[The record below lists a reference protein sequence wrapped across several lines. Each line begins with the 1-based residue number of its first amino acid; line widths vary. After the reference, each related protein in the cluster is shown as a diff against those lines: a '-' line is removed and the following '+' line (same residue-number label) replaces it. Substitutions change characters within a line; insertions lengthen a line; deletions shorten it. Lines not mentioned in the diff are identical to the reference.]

1 MKTCL
6 GGVTFLTL
14 LAWLGVC
21 QIGGA
26 DPLILWGTFNAYDG
40 DTALTNVPANAT
52 NLIALAAGDAHCV
65 ALKAD
70 GTVVAWGGDE
80 NNAGATNVPAG
91 LTNVVSVAAGSTHS
105 LALRRDGSLAAWG
118 QIFDAFTS
126 IGVPPQA
133 TNIVALAL
141 GPGAEHAFVLKAD
154 GTVFDWVYTYTTNL
168 SAFEWFYTSYTT
180 NIPAMA
186 RDIVAVAAGATYCL
200 ALRADGSVVTWGNGA
215 TTPVSGTATNI
226 VAIATGWSQSVGL
239 RADGTVIILGQNTPN
254 PIFNNIV
261 DLANDGMG
269 NVIAQ
274 QGNGNLQVWGGFL
287 PTYPA
292 KKITA
297 IAVGGYADFALV
309 GSGPPMFPGLPVNR
323 TVAAGSRA
331 YFRAVASGAMPI
343 NYQWNCNGTNV
354 PGATNNVLTLTNVQP
369 ALAGNY
375 YSLMASN
382 SLGMITNGAMFL
394 NVLPLEFAIQPPAL
408 SAAVGATATFTLAF
422 TNGVGPF
429 SWQWS
434 CNNTNLAGATNSS
447 LSLTNVQMS
456 QAGTYALV
464 VSNSYGSV
472 TNTAVLT
479 VLPLVFN
486 AGTTNLVM
494 TTNGLQLELDAV
506 YATNSV
512 VIYASTDLVSW
523 LPIFTN
529 PPSTNSVRFL
539 DAAATNAPQ
548 RFYRALEQ

>member
-14 LAWLGVC
+14 LGWLGVC

-26 DPLILWGTFNAYDG
+26 DPLILWGTYSPYNGGNGGNY
-40 DTALTNVPANAT
+40 ALTNVPANAT
-52 NLIALAAGDAHCV
+52 NIVALAVGDTHCL
-65 ALKAD
+65 ALRAD

-80 NNAGATNVPAG
+80 FNAGATNVPAG

-118 QIFDAFTS
+118 QIYLNNTNIS
-126 IGVPPQA
+126 VPPQA
-133 TNIVALAL
+133 TNVAALAL
-141 GPGAEHAFVLKAD
+141 GPGAQHAFVLKAD
-154 GTVFDWVYTYTTNL
+154 GTVFDWGGGYY
-168 SAFEWFYTSYTT
+168 ESYMT

-186 RDIVAVAAGATYCL
+186 RDIVAVASGATYCL
-200 ALRADGSVVTWGNGA
+200 ALRADGSVVTWGYQA
-215 TTPVSGTATNI
+215 PTPISGTATNI
-226 VAIATGWSQSVGL
+226 VAIAAGWYQSIGL
-239 RADGTVIILGQNTPN
+239 RADGTVIIFGQFSPT
-254 PIFNNIV
+254 FNNIV
-261 DLANDGMG
+261 DLADEGYYN
-269 NVIAQ
+269 NVIALQ
-274 QGNGNLQVWGGFL
+274 RNGNMVESSGTL

-292 KKITA
+292 NA
-297 IAVGGYADFALV
+297 ISGIAAGSYNAFALV
-309 GSGPPMFPGLPVNR
+309 GSGPPVFPGLPVNR